1 MEPKLTIGKSASLLK
16 WLKAVLFQLRCA
28 YKSPR
33 EIAKSDSVDLVW
45 GLRVCVSNKVRDDA
59 DSAGPRTVHMLRRLT
74 GKDLRLGKIEGRRR
88 RGRQRMRRLE
98 SITNSVDMNLNKLWE
113 MVKDRQAW
121 RAAVH
126 GATKSWTPLSD

>member
-1 MEPKLTIGKSASLLK
+1 MATFQGLTSELLK
-16 WLKAVLFQLRCA
+16 LECA

-59 DSAGPRTVHMLRRLT
+59 DSAGPRAVHMLRRLT